1 MKKIQTM
8 KTNLMMKKKKKINL
22 SNIYIILLAAGSST
36 RMGTGTKKEYMKL
49 QNGTVLSTC
58 ALHFLQSKLPENTK
72 IKKLVITVPAD
83 TDFNKHPSDPE
94 DALFADPAVRKFL
107 GDTDFSF
114 IKGGS
119 SRQESVLKTLKE
131 ISRTEP
137 DIQDSLVLVHDA
149 ARPFVSSRIIFD
161 VTDSAMKHGAAVPV
175 IPPVDTQ
182 KEIEGDTIVRHLTRS
197 SLGAVQT
204 PQGFEFGHLLECH
217 LRASLIK
224 KEFTDDSEI
233 WDAFPECTCGRKVH
247 TVKGDVENKKI
258 TFASDIKTEGKKKM
272 IRIGMGT
279 DLHRLT
285 EGRKMFLGGI
295 EIPCEKGEVA
305 HSDGDVLLHAIT
317 DALLGACGMGDIGSY
332 FPPDDDKWKNADSKF
347 LLETVW
353 KDIRDAGWELENLD
367 CVIET
372 ELPKFLPW
380 REAVIESVANV
391 LEVDKQK
398 IFVKA
403 KTNEKLDS
411 VGNKEAIKAYCVC
424 LLSR

>member
-1 MKKIQTM
+1 MT
-8 KTNLMMKKKKKINL
+8 TNLMMTKKINHTNL
-22 SNIYIILLAAGSST
+22 YIILLAAGSST

-58 ALHFLQSKLPENTK
+58 ALHFLQSDFPANTK
-72 IKKLVITVPAD
+72 IRKLIITIPSD
-83 TDFNKHPSDPE
+83 TDFSKQPSDPWN
-94 DALFADPAVRKFL
+94 ALFADPAVKKNL
-107 GDTDFSF
+107 GDTGVSF
-114 IKGGS
+114 VRGGS
-119 SRQESVLKTLKE
+119 SRQESVLKTLEE
-131 ISRTEP
+131 ISKSEP
-137 DIQDSLVLVHDA
+137 DLHNSVVLVHDA

-161 VTDSAMKHGAAVPV
+161 VTGSAIKYGAAVPV

-197 SLGAVQT
+197 SMGAVQT
-204 PQGFEFGHLLECH
+204 PQGFDFCQLLECH
-217 LRASLIK
+217 MKASLME

-247 TVKGDVENKKI
+247 TVKGDAENRKI
-258 TFASDIKTEGKKKM
+258 TFASDIKTEGEKKM

-285 EGRKMFLGGI
+285 EGRQMFLGGI
-295 EIPCEKGEVA
+295 KIPCEKGEAA

-317 DALLGACGMGDIGSY
+317 DALLGASGMGDIGSY

-347 LLETVW
+347 LLKTVW
-353 KDIRDAGWELENLD
+353 KDIKDAGWELENLD

-380 REAVIESVANV
+380 RETVIESVAKV
-391 LEVDKQK
+391 LEVEKQK

-411 VGNKEAIKAYCVC
+411 VGRKEAIKAYCVC
-424 LLSR
+424 LLSRV